1 MITSSFLNEHWKMV
15 IKKWDF
21 VNNYLQS
28 YFAIFCKK
36 KKLKVV
42 NRKAPAVMVAPTI
55 NFLKV

>member
-28 YFAIFCKK
+28 YFCNILQEEKTK
-36 KKLKVV
+36 SSKQKST
-42 NRKAPAVMVAPTI
+42 RSDGGTHD
-55 NFLKV
+55 